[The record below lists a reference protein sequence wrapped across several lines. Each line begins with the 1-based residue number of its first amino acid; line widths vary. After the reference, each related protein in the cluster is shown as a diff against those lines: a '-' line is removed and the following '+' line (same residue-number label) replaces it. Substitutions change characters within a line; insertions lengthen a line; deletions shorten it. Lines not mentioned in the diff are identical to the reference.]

1 MVLISC
7 CSCPMHLAL
16 SAITLSKSA
25 ICFSY
30 LAGLG
35 SWNNAPIL
43 STAFVVASTATP
55 FSLSVLIS
63 RRVCANSV
71 SAPQPQPGRPD
82 ELLYDPDETAQM
94 IRHLTDGYFDPEYVL
109 LFGKLAGGT
118 PHSDAVA
125 YDLLIVV
132 RETPEYDWI
141 RAKRI
146 LRYRM
151 PYRYR
156 KVTYIN
162 PYILPLNYVE
172 SHRTPFLYFAHAE
185 GELLHCSDHYR
196 FRRPKHPID
205 FAKAYADAKFHFDTF
220 RTLGNDLLE
229 QAQDAFAG
237 GRNVRLAAQ
246 FSAQAIVYFYHTL
259 YYVYHG
265 MEFDIHDPVVMHD
278 RMRTLSTKLMLV
290 FDDNHIE
297 NIFTL
302 PWLKQILM
310 KTPYSAEFY
319 MAPQELE
326 MHMGRVQKAAEI
338 IENYCGLRLELYK
351 ELGTQ

>member
-1 MVLISC
+1 MEPNQNPAQEQPVQPIV
-7 CSCPMHLAL
+7 PQTTRAAQQPDIEQIVAPAMEPAQPAAQ
-16 SAITLSKSA
+16 SAA
-25 ICFSY
+25 QP
-30 LAGLG
+30 
-35 SWNNAPIL
+35 APQ
-43 STAFVVASTATP
+43 
-55 FSLSVLIS
+55 
-63 RRVCANSV
+63 
-71 SAPQPQPGRPD
+71 PQPQPGRPD
-82 ELLYDPDETAQM
+82 ELLYDPNEAAQM

-125 YDLLIVV
+125 YDLLMVV

-156 KVTYIN
+156 KVSYIN

-237 GRNVRLAAQ
+237 GVWRHSSRRRR
-246 FSAQAIVYFYHTL
+246 SSI
-259 YYVYHG
+259 
-265 MEFDIHDPVVMHD
+265 
-278 RMRTLSTKLMLV
+278 STTRSTMSITV
-290 FDDNHIE
+290 WSSTSMIR
-297 NIFTL
+297 
-302 PWLKQILM
+302 
-310 KTPYSAEFY
+310 S
-319 MAPQELE
+319 
-326 MHMGRVQKAAEI
+326 
-338 IENYCGLRLELYK
+338 
-351 ELGTQ
+351 

>member
-1 MVLISC
+1 METNQNPVQE
-7 CSCPMHLAL
+7 
-16 SAITLSKSA
+16 
-25 ICFSY
+25 
-30 LAGLG
+30 
-35 SWNNAPIL
+35 
-43 STAFVVASTATP
+43 
-55 FSLSVLIS
+55 
-63 RRVCANSV
+63 
-71 SAPQPQPGRPD
+71 QPAEQ
-82 ELLYDPDETAQM
+82 LYDPNEAAQIVRM
-94 IRHLTDGYFDPEYVL
+94 LTDGYFNPEYIL

-118 PHSDAVA
+118 HHSDATA
-125 YDLLIVV
+125 YDLLMVV

-141 RAKRI
+141 QAKRI
-146 LRYRM
+146 LRYKM
-151 PYRYR
+151 PPHHR
-156 KVTYIN
+156 KIAYIN
-162 PYILPLNYVE
+162 LYILPLNYVE
-172 SHRTPFLYFAHAE
+172 SNRTPFLYFAHAE
-185 GELLHCSDHYR
+185 GELLYRSDHCH

-220 RTLGNDLLE
+220 RTLGNGLLE

-246 FSAQAIVYFYHTL
+246 FTAQAVVYFYHTL
-259 YYVYHG
+259 YCVYHG

-302 PWLKQILM
+302 PCLKQVLL

-326 MHMGRVQKAAEI
+326 MHMDRVQKAAEI

-351 ELGTQ
+351 ELNRQ